1 MSERAGRDA
10 GLYYGW
16 AVVAAAALMMAATWG
31 ISQGTFGVLVKP
43 LTEDTGWSRTAASA
57 AFSIHLAVSFVLG
70 VFWGW
75 LSDHWGVRRVLV
87 FSGAL
92 MGLGMFL
99 SGTVH
104 ALWQL
109 YVFFGLIG
117 GAGLGGATGPLTAIA
132 TRWFERR
139 RGLAIGIVFGGS
151 SVGTATLAI
160 LAEFLISHQGWRFAF
175 QALSFLIWGL
185 FIVTVMFLRE
195 PSERSRAT
203 SSPGAAGREE
213 QGQGGRATA
222 QAAVPLSLAVRTRF
236 FWLLFGMM
244 VMSTLIFFLV
254 LVHLVPRAID
264 IGVASSRAVTVF
276 TATSILTMVGT
287 LGGGSLGRPVRAS
300 GRLHHGNDPV
310 RFGPGVA
317 LGSHEAL
324 DALPVRRDLWAWER
338 CVESP
343 GAGASRP
350 NVRHQVHGGDLGR
363 SPARSRHRGVPLD
376 LSWPGPSS
384 TLLRAIGLPLLPAPA
399 LPAWESCSAFCC
411 PECLEPL
418 SRGAPRVSP
427 NPPREGVW
435 LAS

>member
-287 LGGGSLGRPVRAS
+287 LGGGSLG
-300 GRLHHGNDPV
+300 D
-310 RFGPGVA
+310 RFGPRGVFITAMILYA
-317 LGSHEAL
+317 LGLVWLSVATKLWMLYLFAVIFGLGNGAWSPQVPAL
-324 DALPVRRDLWAWER
+324 AARMFGTRYMGAIWGGLLL
-338 CVESP
+338 
-343 GAGASRP
+343 GAGI
-350 NVRHQVHGGDLGR
+350 GGTIGPIMAGSVFDATQSYRVAFIAGAGIACVGIVFCLLL
-363 SPARSRHRGVPLD
+363 PGVP
-376 LSWPGPSS
+376 
-384 TLLRAIGLPLLPAPA
+384 RAP
-399 LPAWESCSAFCC
+399 F
-411 PECLEPL
+411 
-418 SRGAPRVSP
+418 PRRS
-427 NPPREGVW
+427 
-435 LAS
+435 